1 MNEGQFAL
9 NETLEP
15 GLHAYKV
22 VVDCTMLRGG
32 HFVFK
37 SKTRLLSL
45 GHKRMSIVKAI
56 LKLW

>member
-1 MNEGQFAL
+1 MNERQFAL
-9 NETLEP
+9 TETLEP

-37 SKTRLLSL
+37 
-45 GHKRMSIVKAI
+45 VKQGFGGC
-56 LKLW
+56 